1 MSTIKIAIDGPSGSG
16 KSSAAKLL
24 AAKLNFVYIN
34 TGNMYRTYA
43 YVLNEHDL
51 LSKIKPTMTASEEQ
65 QITDFLDLQK
75 IVFDGD
81 DVHYNDQDISEIV
94 RKNEVA
100 NLASK
105 VAQNVCIRNYATN
118 KQRLL
123 ADMNNTVMDGRDIG
137 TVVLTNADLKI
148 YLNTKIETRAQRR
161 LEQNKGIDNQ
171 DYQTI
176 YDEIKKRDELDMTRA
191 LAPLK
196 KADDALE
203 IYNDGMNVE
212 QCVDY
217 LLTVVEK
224 HIPCLKK

>member
-43 YVLNEHDL
+43 YVLNEHNL
-51 LSKIKPTMTASEEQ
+51 LSTIKPTMSDAEQ
-65 QITDFLDLQK
+65 KKLSDFLDDQK
-75 IVFDGD
+75 IVFNGD
-81 DVHYNDQDISEIV
+81 DVYYNDKNISDIV

-100 NLASK
+100 NLASQ

-118 KQRLL
+118 KQRWL
-123 ADMNNTVMDGRDIG
+123 AGQNHTVMDGRDIG

-148 YLNTKIETRAQRR
+148 FLNTKIETRARRR

-171 DYQTI
+171 DYETI
-176 YDEIKKRDELDMTRA
+176 YEEIKQRDELDMTRA

-203 IYNDGMNVE
+203 IYNDGMNVD

-217 LLTVVEK
+217 LLTIVFQ
-224 HIPCLKK
+224 HLPNLK